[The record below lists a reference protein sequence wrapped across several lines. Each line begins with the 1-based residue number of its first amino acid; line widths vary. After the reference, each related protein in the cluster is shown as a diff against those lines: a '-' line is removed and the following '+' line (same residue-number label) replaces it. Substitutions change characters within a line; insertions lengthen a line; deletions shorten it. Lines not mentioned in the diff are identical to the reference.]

1 MLTFDAPLFAFAG
14 LLAAAGPIIV
24 HLLNRR
30 RFRVVAWGAMEF
42 LREALER
49 HRRSLQFRDLIL
61 LILRVLAVCLFG
73 IALARPYMQG
83 SLITGVASTGLFL
96 VLCLAAAVAGAAFAV
111 ARHSRERWIFGVLS
125 TAALGGAVA
134 LWGWSA
140 SATGNDGFAPSA
152 ARAPVHAVLVLDN
165 SRSMGVA
172 SAAGTRLERARQ
184 MARQFL
190 EELPPESR
198 ITVIPGA
205 GSEQP
210 FPLDAFVSKTD
221 ASRAL
226 DQVALVDAADD
237 VAASLEQAEIACQ
250 QVSDPE
256 TKRVVILSDLQSERW
271 IQVDW
276 ESWGKRLPGL
286 QVAPV
291 SEGGASNLAIAALEL
306 EDGFAG
312 AEAPS
317 RFLARV
323 RAEGLEDATSVDA
336 VLRVDGVTIGSQV
349 LELSEGQTRELE
361 FAHRFDVGG
370 EPGRP
375 QWSTVTLE
383 LRPENVAADRLSAD
397 NTVTI
402 LSPVLDSVPV
412 VFVDQYGEAED
423 LSRGRLGETHALRH
437 LLAPRIA
444 DDETPRRLIR
454 VEHVRPEGV
463 TQELLE
469 TARLVVVAGVE
480 SPEGLTPTL
489 RDYVLQGGPLVLFAG
504 GEFDPEAWQRHAWLD
519 GRGILP
525 APLRS
530 ELLGSLPTAAGKL
543 EPFFADFTTLTGRDF
558 RIDGEDPETLSSLF
572 ESTPFFQAVR
582 TDVSSAAM
590 QTLAADEMAVWRAEL
605 GFLKEQAVNTG
616 SVPSAIARDRLRRLE
631 PSWWT
636 WRSPLPIYPVTLTA
650 EQIVERERPQVQASF
665 TGNGAPWLIQR
676 RIGRGTVL
684 FFTSGVSS
692 DWNLLRTSGAMYVFH
707 RALFRLMADTLPR
720 RNSVAG
726 DRLTLPQVSGD
737 NRWELERP
745 GGRKEPLTPEALD
758 AGVSGLVIRRPVVS
772 GLYAVRGAKPA
783 AATEVPASSA
793 EAPTLAIWAVQ
804 GPASES
810 VLKGSSLSAV
820 RSAMGNSAVRVLS
833 VGEPIRLEGG
843 ARRGEQ
849 LWKWAILG
857 VLLGLTAEMALLG
870 APNWWRAAA

>member
-14 LLAAAGPIIV
+14 LMAAAGPIIV

-42 LREALER
+42 LREAMER

-73 IALARPYMQG
+73 MALARPYLQG
-83 SLITGVASTGLFL
+83 SLTTGVASTGLFL
-96 VLCLAAAVAGAAFAV
+96 LLCIAAAVAGAAFAV
-111 ARHSRERWIFGVLS
+111 ARQPRERWISGALS
-125 TAALGGAVA
+125 AAALGGVVA

-140 SATGNDGFAPSA
+140 SDSGSDGLAVST
-152 ARAPVHAVLVLDN
+152 ARAPVHAVLVVDN

-172 SAAGTRLERARQ
+172 SAAGTRLDRAKQ

-190 EELPPESR
+190 DELPPESR

-226 DQVALVDAADD
+226 DQIALVDAADD
-237 VAASLEQAEIACQ
+237 VAASLEQAELACQ

-256 TKRVVILSDLQSERW
+256 AKRVVVLSDLQSDRW
-271 IQVDW
+271 IKIDW
-276 ESWGKRLPGL
+276 DSWGKRLPGM
-286 QVAPV
+286 QVVPV
-291 SEGGASNLAIAALEL
+291 SEGGASNLAITSREL

-317 RFLARV
+317 RFLARIH
-323 RAEGLEDATSVDA
+323 AEGLEASTSVEA
-336 VLRVDGVTIGSQV
+336 VLRVDGVTTGSQV
-349 LELSEGQTRELE
+349 LELADGQTRELE
-361 FAHRFDVGG
+361 FSHRFDVGG

-375 QWSTVTLE
+375 QWATVTLE
-383 LRPENVAADRLSAD
+383 LRPEDVSADRLAAD
-397 NTVTI
+397 NTATI
-402 LSPVLDSVPV
+402 LSAVLDSVPV
-412 VFVDQYGEAED
+412 VFVDQYGAAED

-437 LLAPRIA
+437 LLAPRVA

-454 VEHVRPEGV
+454 VEHVRPEAV
-463 TQELLE
+463 TPELLE
-469 TARLVVVAGVE
+469 TARLVVIAGVE

-489 RDYVLQGGPLVLFAG
+489 RDYVVQGGPLVLLAG
-504 GEFDPEAWQRHAWLD
+504 GNFDPDAWHRHAWLD

-525 APLRS
+525 VSLQS

-543 EPFFADFTTLTGRDF
+543 EPFFADFTSLTGRDF
-558 RIDGEDPETLSSLF
+558 RIDGEDLETLSSLF
-572 ESTPFFQAVR
+572 DSTPFFQAVR
-582 TDVSSAAM
+582 TDVSAGALQLLAQDELTAW
-590 QTLAADEMAVWRAEL
+590 QTEL
-605 GFLKEQAVNTG
+605 SFLKEQAGNAEATLG
-616 SVPSAIARDRLRRLE
+616 ANARDRLRRLE

-636 WRSPLPIYPVTLTA
+636 WRSPLPIYPANLTA
-650 EQIVERERPQVQASF
+650 EQIVERERPQVQATF
-665 TGNGAPWLIQR
+665 TGNGLPWVIQR
-676 RIGRGTVL
+676 RLGRGTVL

-707 RALFRLMADTLPR
+707 RTLFRLMTDTLPK

-737 NRWELERP
+737 ARWELERP

-758 AGVSGLVIRRPVVS
+758 AGVTGLVVRRPVSS
-772 GLYAVRGAKPA
+772 GLYAIQALKSGLA
-783 AATEVPASSA
+783 AESAPNAVATP
-793 EAPTLAIWAVQ
+793 PLAMWAVQ

-810 VLKGSSLSAV
+810 ELTGSSLSAV
-820 RSAMGNSAVRVLS
+820 RSAMGNAAVRVLS

-843 ARRGEQ
+843 ARRGER

-857 VLLGLTAEMALLG
+857 VLLGLTAEMALLA
-870 APNWWRAAA
+870 APNWRRAAA